1 MKLFITL
8 LVLCTGLFA
17 NSLEQIRQSGV
28 VRIGVRDAHPPLCE
42 SNNGKFEGFE
52 IDLANAIAKE
62 IFGKKE
68 GRIEFI
74 PLSVNDRIPF
84 LQENKLDLVIGLFS
98 ITAERKRKIDFSIP
112 YLSVNLGVLTR
123 KADAF
128 TDITQLYDKKIVF
141 EGNATVAEKFFKN
154 KGFKN
159 FGRCNSAK
167 ECYEMVR
174 DGTADGY
181 INDNLIVLAYS
192 VIDDILEVPFKNLGP
207 SDFIGI
213 GVQKGNKELLELIN
227 SRLIG
232 LSKEGFFK
240 KAYEQSF
247 DPFYRGA
254 AEKKY
259 FLLDGIYNLL

>member
-1 MKLFITL
+1 MKLLFIAAL
-8 LVLCTGLFA
+8 FCAALFA
-17 NSLEQIRQSGV
+17 DSLDQIRQNGV
-28 VRIGVRDAHPPLCE
+28 IRIGVRDAHPPLCE
-42 SNNGKFEGFE
+42 SNGGKFEGFE

-68 GRIEFI
+68 GKIEFI

-84 LQENKLDLVIGLFS
+84 LEANKLDLVIGLFS
-98 ITAERKRKIDFSIP
+98 ITNERKRKIDFSLP

-128 TDITQLYDKKIVF
+128 TDIAQLHDKKIVF
-141 EGNATVAEKFFKN
+141 EGDATVAEKFFKT
-154 KGFKN
+154 KG
-159 FGRCNSAK
+159 
-167 ECYEMVR
+167 
-174 DGTADGY
+174 DADGY

-192 VIDDILEVPFKNLGP
+192 VIDDTLEVPFKNLGP

-213 GVQKGNKELLELIN
+213 GVQKDNKELLDFVNAELIK
-227 SRLIG
+227 

-247 DPFYRGA
+247 DPFYRGTA
-254 AEKKY
+254 DKKY
-259 FLLDGIYNLL
+259 FLLDGIYNML

>member
-1 MKLFITL
+1 MRAFIAIFLF
-8 LVLCTGLFA
+8 CAALFA
-17 NSLEQIRQSGV
+17 DSLDQIRQNGV
-28 VRIGVRDAHPPLCE
+28 IRIGVRDAHPPLCE
-42 SNNGKFEGFE
+42 SNGGKFEGFE

-68 GRIEFI
+68 GKIEFI

-84 LQENKLDLVIGLFS
+84 LETNKLDLVIGLFS
-98 ITAERKRKIDFSIP
+98 ITNERKRKIDFSLP

-123 KADAF
+123 KADTF
-128 TDITQLYDKKIVF
+128 TDIAQLHDKKIVF
-141 EGNATVAEKFFKN
+141 EGDATVAEKFFKT

-159 FGRCNSAK
+159 LGHCASAK
-167 ECYEMVR
+167 ECYEMIR
-174 DGTADGY
+174 NGDADGY

-192 VIDDILEVPFKNLGP
+192 VIDDTLEVPFKNLGP

-213 GVQKGNKELLELIN
+213 GVQKDNKELLDFVNAELIK
-227 SRLIG
+227 

-247 DPFYRGA
+247 DPFYRGTA
-254 AEKKY
+254 DKKY
-259 FLLDGIYNLL
+259 FLLDGIYNML

>member
-1 MKLFITL
+1 MKLFIAL

-98 ITAERKRKIDFSIP
+98 ITAERKRKINFSIP
-112 YLSVNLGVLTR
+112 YLS
-123 KADAF
+123 
-128 TDITQLYDKKIVF
+128 